1 MFGHHRLRGRHG
13 RGSHEHGGHGGHGG
27 WFEGLRERKGHR
39 RERLFAQGDLK
50 LVVLDLLKSRARHG
64 YEVIKAIEEL
74 AGGDYT
80 PSPGVVYPTLTL
92 LEEIGYAA
100 VTQDVGG
107 KKQYGI
113 TAEGEAYLESQREA
127 LMRIRSRIESAG
139 SVADL
144 RRGPVLQRAL
154 QNFRTALQLR
164 LSRGSLEAAELHK
177 IADAIDRAAIE
188 IERG

>member
-1 MFGHHRLRGRHG
+1 MRGRHG
-13 RGSHEHGGHGGHGG
+13 RGSHEHGGHDG
-27 WFEGLRERKGHR
+27 WFAGLRDRKGHR
-39 RERLFAQGDLK
+39 GERLFAQGDLK
-50 LVVLDLLKSRARHG
+50 LIVLDLLKARARHG

-74 AGGDYT
+74 AGGDYS

-92 LEEIGYAA
+92 LEEIGYAT
-100 VTQDVGG
+100 VTQSEAG

-113 TAEGEAYLESQREA
+113 TAEGEAYLESQSEA
-127 LMRIRSRIESAG
+127 LARIRRRIESAG

-144 RRGPVLQRAL
+144 RRAPELQRAL

-164 LSRGSLEAAELHK
+164 LSRGSLEAAELRQ
-177 IADAIDRAAIE
+177 IADAIDRAAID

>member
-1 MFGHHRLRGRHG
+1 MHGRHG
-13 RGSHEHGGHGGHGG
+13 RGSHERGGHRGG
-27 WFEGLRERKGHR
+27 FEDLRDRKCHR
-39 RERLFAQGDLK
+39 NERLFAQGDLK

-74 AGGDYT
+74 AGGDYS

-92 LEEIGYAA
+92 LEEIGHATVIQA
-100 VTQDVGG
+100 ESG

-113 TAEGEAYLESQREA
+113 TTEGEAYLESQSDA
-127 LMRIRSRIESAG
+127 LARIRRRIESAG

-144 RRGPVLQRAL
+144 RRSPELQRAL

-164 LSRGSLEAAELHK
+164 LSRGALEPAELRQ